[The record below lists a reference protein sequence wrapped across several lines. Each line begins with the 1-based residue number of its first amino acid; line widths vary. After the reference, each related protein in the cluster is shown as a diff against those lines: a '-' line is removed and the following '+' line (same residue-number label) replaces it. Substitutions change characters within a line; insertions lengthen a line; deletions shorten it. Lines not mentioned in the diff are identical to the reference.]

1 MLYDEYVGYLDGG
14 HVSHRVF
21 KNAMKDW
28 KSFRHD
34 IIYNYSGT
42 IGGDTWTVEEE
53 MYENASRHR
62 MYESIMGSI
71 QKAVRGAIGGT
82 STKDNRFRI
91 SEEDY
96 DFLMIPVDNYV
107 EGNMKGIHSEIPE

>member
-1 MLYDEYVGYLDGG
+1 
-14 HVSHRVF
+14 
-21 KNAMKDW
+21 MKDW
-28 KSFRHD
+28 KSFRDD